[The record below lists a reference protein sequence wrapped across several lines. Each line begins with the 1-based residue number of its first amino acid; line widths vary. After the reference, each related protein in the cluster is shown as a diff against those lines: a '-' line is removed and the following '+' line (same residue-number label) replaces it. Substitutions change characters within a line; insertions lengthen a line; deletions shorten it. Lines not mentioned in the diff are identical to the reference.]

1 MPEHGTGSS
10 QSNPSCRQSFPTRG
24 LQAAPVHHQNFILNC
39 AAYSISLI
47 QLVLERSLKQDSNC
61 YSLHIP
67 MWTLV
72 LWVSRRI
79 GWWNLCGRINPSRI
93 AYCIKIRFL
102 CSTKKIVYEKHRPS
116 AKSRVGYALF
126 VIMEC
131 SVNAWNLI
139 MSKLCLRI
147 IYLQELQETG
157 LPVSL
162 TKEHL

>member
-1 MPEHGTGSS
+1 MD
-10 QSNPSCRQSFPTRG
+10 R
-24 LQAAPVHHQNFILNC
+24 L
-39 AAYSISLI
+39 
-47 QLVLERSLKQDSNC
+47 
-61 YSLHIP
+61 
-67 MWTLV
+67 WTH
-72 LWVSRRI
+72 SM
-79 GWWNLCGRINPSRI
+79 
-93 AYCIKIRFL
+93 
-102 CSTKKIVYEKHRPS
+102 KHYP

-131 SVNAWNLI
+131 SVNARNLI